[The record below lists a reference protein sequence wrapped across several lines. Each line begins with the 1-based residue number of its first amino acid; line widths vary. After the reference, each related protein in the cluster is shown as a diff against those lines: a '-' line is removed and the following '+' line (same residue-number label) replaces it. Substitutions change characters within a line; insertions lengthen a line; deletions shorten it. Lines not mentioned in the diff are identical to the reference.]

1 MTRADSLQEAREL
14 FKVSEI
20 ISSYISNDMFYLQV
34 DATTEIN
41 SDDAFAIEKVSTKH
55 KYNDLYSMVYL

>member
-1 MTRADSLQEAREL
+1 MRSYLH
-14 FKVSEI
+14 
-20 ISSYISNDMFYLQV
+20 ISVYDMFYLQV